1 MKVMVSVFIITTSIT
16 SSTSKLDINL
26 IHKICNYSPS
36 QGLIA
41 LTLAVCLVS
50 ASAQPIFLLDPIT
63 ASSFTTAGGLV
74 LTAAS
79 GGALTIPTSTLVLGK
94 AAAAKLLLL
103 KALAAARDNQ

>member
-1 MKVMVSVFIITTSIT
+1 MGSSSLISTTETENNSSLTMKVM
-16 SSTSKLDINL
+16 
-26 IHKICNYSPS
+26 
-36 QGLIA
+36 GLIA

-50 ASAQPIFLLDPIT
+50 ASAQPIFLLNPIT
-63 ASSFTTAGGLV
+63 AASFTAAGGLV